1 MHSAKLKLDSNF
13 VHSTAVIDPSVEMGE
28 NNYIGPYCVIGKGA
42 VIGSNNR
49 FEAFCSIAAPP
60 EHKDFWHGDYQ
71 SVIIGNNCV
80 IREYV
85 TINSGTKTHTQIG
98 SNVIFL
104 RGVHVGH
111 DSIVENGVTLSCHV
125 LLSGHSHICEGAN
138 LGLNVA
144 VHQFSVIGHYA
155 MVGMSTVITKKSEI
169 EPFKTYIGNPA
180 RFLKNNEVA
189 IKRNKL
195 SLKDIDE
202 ASQRYQSLR
211 KNRSN

>member
-1 MHSAKLKLDSNF
+1 MQSAQLVRNSNF
-13 VHSTAVIDPSVEMGE
+13 VHSTAVIDPSVQLGE

-42 VIGSNNR
+42 LIGSNNR

-71 SVIIGNNCV
+71 SVVIGNNCV

-85 TINSGTKTHTQIG
+85 TINSGTKTHTQVG
-98 SNVIFL
+98 NNVIFL
-104 RGVHVGH
+104 RGAHVGH
-111 DSIVENGVTLSCHV
+111 DSIVEDNVTMACHV

-144 VHQFSVIGHYA
+144 VHQYAVVGHYA
-155 MVGMSTVITKKSEI
+155 MVGMSAVITKKAEI

-180 RFLKNNEVA
+180 RFLKNNEMA

-195 SLKDIDE
+195 SLKDIDD
-202 ASQRYQSLR
+202 ATRAYLDLKKS
-211 KNRSN
+211 KV